1 MKLKSKSV
9 LVRVEFQFLYA
20 SFSFEGYIA
29 DLDNLTLRIKGSALD
44 ETGAPTL
51 VLGALAASAFSGELR
66 EEHEEISLRLIISRP
81 SPEGKPDAFRF
92 LIEAEWI
99 GERENSHS
107 RIN

>member
-29 DLDNLTLRIKGSALD
+29 DLDWMTLRIKGIALD
-44 ETGAPTL
+44 EMGAPEL
-51 VLGALAASAFSGELR
+51 VLSALSQSTFSGELR
-66 EEHEEISLRLIISRP
+66 EEDERIALTLLISRP

-92 LIEAEWI
+92 FIEGEWI
-99 GERENSHS
+99 DEDKNSHP